1 MQPVS
6 LLILSEVEAPRVK
19 LVLPVLRQGDRVKL
33 RFKLDRVR
41 NGRAEVLDVQGEYR
55 VTSVVWAGLVAEVS
69 VESTGKAPAWR
80 AVKKKAASV
89 RKLGPTHFPPTTV
102 T

>member
-1 MQPVS
+1 
-6 LLILSEVEAPRVK
+6 
-19 LVLPVLRQGDRVKL
+19 
-33 RFKLDRVR
+33 
-41 NGRAEVLDVQGEYR
+41 
-55 VTSVVWAGLVAEVS
+55 